1 MEKENDSAGED
12 ELDVL
17 GFGSKS
23 NSSSKLSSERPV
35 SRPTLEE
42 YYDTTNKRRGVALVF
57 CHMNFNSM
65 AKRNGTDK
73 DRDDICS
80 ILYDLDFDVR
90 VFDDL
95 NRQRV
100 LETLKEVS
108 QEDHSDSDC
117 LVVVVMSHGEQGV
130 VYARDNKYNVDSL
143 WKNFVGNACPS
154 LIGKPKMF
162 FIQAC
167 RGEQFDQG
175 VQFRPLKAAPK
186 DMVDSKKDQVVFS
199 IPAMADLLVMYS
211 TFEGY
216 YSWRNPRQGSWFI
229 QSLCK
234 ELKEN
239 GKVRDLLT
247 LLTGVSRRTAYEW
260 QSFVPH
266 DERMDA
272 MKQIPCIVSMLTK
285 TFYFTKKT
293 RSKVVT
299 AID

>member
-1 MEKENDSAGED
+1 MDASD
-12 ELDVL
+12 ELDVF
-17 GFGSKS
+17 GFGSKADE
-23 NSSSKLSSERPV
+23 SSKSSKERPV
-35 SRPTLEE
+35 SRAALDE

-57 CHMNFNSM
+57 CHMNFSTM

-73 DRDDICS
+73 DRNDICNS
-80 ILYDLDFDVR
+80 LYALDFEVR

-95 NRQRV
+95 SRKEV

-108 QEDHSDSDC
+108 REDHSDNDC
-117 LVVVVMSHGEQGV
+117 LVVIVMSHGEQGV
-130 VYARDNKYNVDSL
+130 LYARDNKYNVDSL
-143 WKNFVGNACPS
+143 WKNFVGNSCPS

-167 RGEQFDQG
+167 RGEQFDEG
-175 VQFRPLKAAPK
+175 VAFAARAAPK
-186 DMVDSKKDQVVFS
+186 DMVDSRHEPVVYS

-211 TFEGY
+211 TYEGY

-229 QSLCK
+229 QSLCM
-234 ELKEN
+234 ELDEN
-239 GKVRDLLT
+239 GRVRDLLT
-247 LLTGVSRRTAYEW
+247 LLTGVTRRTAYEF

-266 DERMDA
+266 DAKMDC

-299 AID
+299 DID